1 MRRPT
6 LVLLLLVA
14 VLVAT
19 CTTAGANARQA
30 QCTHG
35 ASSIGPVQLVD
46 GHLAGALPAPVT
58 EACLP

>member
-6 LVLLLLVA
+6 LVLLLLLA
-14 VLVAT
+14 ALVAS
-19 CTTAGANARQA
+19 CTTAGASARHA

-46 GHLAGALPAPVT
+46 GHPVGTVPAPAT
-58 EACLP
+58 ETCLP